1 MKFNMKRFLLI
12 LVVFLLGTNIAVVW
26 VYRKHL
32 KSEVQTAAKS
42 NLQGE
47 NPQNL
52 TANLNLDANQHN
64 QFRDFRR
71 AYNRQANRILRDM
84 QQIRNQ
90 MADELGKTNPDVNQF
105 DKLARQL
112 GEQHYEL
119 KKLTFQFYSNMQQI
133 LNAEQQTILA
143 SQFRAMLNN
152 EGNINTPRQG
162 QGPRN
167 GQGQGRRRGWATQ
180 QPDSLNSSN

>member
-1 MKFNMKRFLLI
+1 MRFNMKRFLLI
-12 LVVFLLGTNIAVVW
+12 LVVFLLGTNIAVIS

-32 KSEVQTAAKS
+32 KSDIRTTAPANDLPES
-42 NLQGE
+42 TMNLS
-47 NPQNL
+47 
-52 TANLNLDANQHN
+52 ANLNLDSKQLD

-71 AYNRQANRILRDM
+71 SYNRQANRILRDM
-84 QQIRNQ
+84 QQIRAQ
-90 MADELGKTNPDVNQF
+90 MADELGKTNPDSKQF

-112 GEQHYEL
+112 GEKHYEL
-119 KKLTFQFYSNMQQI
+119 KKLTFQYYTNMQQT
-133 LNAEQQTILA
+133 LNPEQQTILA
-143 SQFRAMLNN
+143 GQFRAMLNS

-162 QGPRN
+162 QGPGN